1 MEDKKNRQD
10 EGGAGVTAPGAAKG
24 GSPQQNDKPPRPEP
38 GPEVHITVNGVSHSI
53 HRGRRTVAEIKTV
66 GQVPL
71 AEELEQ
77 VIEGKLT
84 PLPDDGSV
92 VIKGREVFMSHVRD
106 GGSS

>member
-1 MEDKKNRQD
+1 MENR
-10 EGGAGVTAPGAAKG
+10 ESNPGASKVPG
-24 GSPQQNDKPPRPEP
+24 PGDKPPKPEP
-38 GPEVHITVNGVSHSI
+38 GPEVHITVNTTSRVI
-53 HRGRRTVAEIKTV
+53 HRGRRTVVEIKTV

-77 VIEGKLT
+77 VIDGKLT

-92 VIKGREVFMSHVRD
+92 VIKGGEVFMSHVRD

>member
-1 MEDKKNRQD
+1 MEDKMNRQA
-10 EGGAGVTAPGAAKG
+10 GGGDAAVPEAMKAG
-24 GSPQQNDKPPRPEP
+24 GSQREDKPPRPEP
-38 GPEVHITVNGVSHSI
+38 GPEVHITVNGVSRSI

-66 GQVPL
+66 GQVPM

-92 VIKGREVFMSHVRD
+92 VIKGAEVFMSHVRD